1 MIRGGYWGGAWGLS
15 WAGAWGEAW
24 LLLNQPYQELS
35 LKGQVFVR
43 SYLTRIHSVEVV
55 EQIVSVAAVNNI
67 SVVEA
72 EVAVTTKHTAVPV
85 EAVRLSVIRKVAQ
98 STQKPA
104 AIQPLKRD
112 QKPSISAM
120 FRQPSILA
128 KAIQSEIA
136 ASSQAQ
142 SVNIISNQFSIAWTY
157 KADQRWQPSRTAVKS
172 IYQPIREFDHG

>member
-1 MIRGGYWGGAWGLS
+1 MIRGGYWGGSWGLS

-43 SYLTRIHSVEVV
+43 SYLTRIHSVEVA
-55 EQIVSVAAVNNI
+55 ERIIAFAATNNLSIVDSALSLSV
-67 SVVEA
+67 
-72 EVAVTTKHTAVPV
+72 KHGADH
-85 EAVRLSVIRKVAQ
+85 LSVIRKVAQ

-104 AIQPLKRD
+104 ATQPLKRG

-120 FRQPSILA
+120 LRQPSILA
-128 KAIQSEIA
+128 KAIQNEIA

-142 SVNIISNQFSIAWTY
+142 SVNIISNQFSIACTY
-157 KADQRWQPSRTAVKS
+157 KAD
-172 IYQPIREFDHG
+172 